1 MDQPSGP
8 AANVA
13 DINKQGEAEMKEAP
27 SSPSFSDIL
36 SEVDL
41 GSLEKIVGELLPNIE
56 QDVKAENSMSAE
68 R

>member
-13 DINKQGEAEMKEAP
+13 QIKPEAETKEAP